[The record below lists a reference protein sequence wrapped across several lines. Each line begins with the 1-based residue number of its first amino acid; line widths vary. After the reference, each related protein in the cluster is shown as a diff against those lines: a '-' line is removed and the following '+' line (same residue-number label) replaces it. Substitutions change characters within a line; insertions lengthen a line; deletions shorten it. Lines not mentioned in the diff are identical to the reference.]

1 MHTLHAHNA
10 HKFHT
15 EIPFFSDTLNDIG
28 GVERK
33 ILGDLRRKEEER
45 RRRRRRRRGGGLGV
59 ECVMGSGVQC
69 DSFLNVNNAV
79 LVCD

>member
-45 RRRRRRRRGGGLGV
+45 RKKGEGGGGEGGGLGV

-69 DSFLNVNNAV
+69 DSFLK
-79 LVCD
+79 CE

>member
-45 RRRRRRRRGGGLGV
+45 RKKGER
-59 ECVMGSGVQC
+59 
-69 DSFLNVNNAV
+69 
-79 LVCD
+79 

>member
-15 EIPFFSDTLNDIG
+15 EIPFFSNTLNDIG

-45 RRRRRRRRGGGLGV
+45 RKKGGGGGG
-59 ECVMGSGVQC
+59 EGGG
-69 DSFLNVNNAV
+69 
-79 LVCD
+79 